1 MAVTN
6 QLDIEIKSQSDKATK
21 SLDGLISKLNEVNSA
36 LNGLNVNNIQNIANS
51 LKGLKGVKVN
61 IGGSSNAMGSANNQ
75 FTRADSLIKTLTQ
88 TANKANTGFLN
99 LNKTVFKMAA
109 TWGMFYASA
118 YPFIRMLNAAWQSS
132 QSAMDYVETYNYYSV
147 TMDKIFG
154 QVGED
159 AADSFQNSYVASLKS
174 ISEKMTGFS
183 IGINGELF
191 ENYSK
196 NLGADPEALMNYQAR
211 IGAVTNAV
219 GLMAQQSVDAQKA
232 LSMLSQDLS
241 SLTNTPLE
249 SVMTNLSSGL
259 IGQSRALYKYGID
272 ITNAT
277 LKEYAFANGIT
288 KSVSA
293 MSQAEKM
300 QLRLVAI
307 LDQSKVAWGDMANT
321 VNSVSNQYRIF
332 TQNVSNMSRVLGNLF
347 LPIVSKVLPYVNALM
362 IALRQM
368 FTLLGFKLYGD
379 NWLSQ
384 TLDGISSGYAGD
396 DVVDGLEDIEDA
408 ADDASGSAKKLKKAL
423 MGFDELNII
432 DPNSSSGS
440 GSGSGGAGI
449 DLTDAIEA
457 ALGDYESIW
466 NKAFAD
472 AENKAVNLA
481 NRIMDYI
488 KSGNFEG
495 LGKWIS
501 TSLKN
506 QLDSIN
512 WEEVYQG
519 ARDFGK
525 GLAQFMNGLIR
536 PSTFYSVGKTIAG
549 ALNTAIYASLEFG
562 KEFDFKKLGVA
573 IGSYWNGIFD
583 NFDFAA
589 FGETVG
595 VWVGGIVATIGN
607 AIKTIKWDTLFDGIK
622 KGINGF
628 FKGIGESDM
637 TISDLAIVIGFVTI
651 KKILK
656 LSWGAMV
663 GKAIS
668 QSLAKVIA
676 SKLGTEIAADAGIT
690 TAIASGLAVQF
701 ANVKSKLS
709 FAITDFINPLSSE
722 SFGTSLAR
730 YFGATVTTVTGALSG
745 LGGSLLVVHEIFDM
759 VENGIDAVS
768 VALTALGAGI
778 VAFGVVIGGPIAAAA
793 AGIGALL
800 GVIYELTKA
809 TLELNE
815 IHNEELFNE
824 IIQGTEKGTHSLQD
838 FVDHMKN
845 TIDIVS
851 TGMENVNAK
860 FETLENSRSQIKQT
874 VDEIDTIGL
883 AMQSGR
889 ELTDSQIETLNQSF
903 ESLKTQLEQ
912 TISASYDYVIAQT
925 MADYQY
931 LEATG
936 QITEADKQRYI
947 NRMQDL
953 YDLKDATLENAAAVA
968 EAVETERQN
977 YAKAQEDYNN
987 HKISLEELTAA
998 ENKYYDALLGL
1009 SSVASQYTGDMD
1021 GVNQA
1026 TQNAIDSVKSFE
1038 GSLDLTDANLENWE
1052 DLKTEV
1058 NGTIDGITQ
1067 AYIDGAASIKEE
1079 GNKVVEEMKTNG
1091 SYTEE
1096 WAAEHEKTM
1105 QARLS
1110 DLRSAYQTELNGLN
1124 NDLLEIM
1131 PQIIAT
1137 ASEKWD
1143 ELSSAEQALLY
1154 GYDKKRYIKEKFRDY
1169 ANEVINGED
1178 GLSASLTKAFS
1189 TADLVPDTT
1198 LEETTASLT
1207 DKIFSTT
1214 IYAFSNGQYDVEIA
1228 ESYQSIINDALTN
1241 VDVSKQ
1247 AEASGGYIV
1256 EGTAK
1261 GIEAASNT
1269 LTTAATNMGNTVLSG
1284 FNKNMGINSPSTVM
1298 FEDAFWVVEGLNKG
1312 IEQYSNETTVTTMQ
1326 AWALL
1331 ITTSFNEAFTDA
1343 LTGIQ
1348 DIFGGLV
1355 PYFED
1360 DVFALLNSALEN
1372 EIGTVQET
1380 ITTSYEDFQ
1389 AQTDEML
1396 LGIEDSF
1403 SLATASIN
1411 EMFTTMWT
1419 TIKSTS
1425 VTGANAMASVM
1436 QNALNNMASGM
1447 NSFLADT
1454 ENALRRV
1461 AEESGTSFGGLPRVG
1476 TVTIPRLNIN
1486 AYRVGGFPEDGLFYA
1501 NHTELV
1507 GQFTNGRTAVANN
1520 EQIVEGIRSGVASAV
1535 REELGYYLQDIAD
1548 NTSATASNTE
1558 DIKNQPSSTMSNRDI
1573 ARANRI
1579 GSRSMGLTL
1588 RTT

>member
-159 AADSFQNSYVASLKS
+159 AADSFQDSYVASLKS

-277 LKEYAFANGIT
+277 LKEYALANGIT

-332 TQNVSNMSRVLGNLF
+332 TQNVSNMSRVLGSLF

-384 TLDGISSGYAGD
+384 TLDGISSGYSGD

-457 ALGDYESIW
+457 ALGDYEAIW

-472 AENKAVNLA
+472 AENKAVTMA
-481 NRIMDYI
+481 NRLMSFI
-488 KSGNFEG
+488 KNGNFEG

-501 TSLKN
+501 DNLASELN
-506 QLDSIN
+506 NID
-512 WEEVYQG
+512 WDRVYSG
-519 ARDFGK
+519 ARQFGK
-525 GLAQFMNGLIR
+525 GLAQFLNGLVQ
-536 PSTFYSVGKTIAG
+536 PSTFYAVGKTIANS
-549 ALNTAIYASLEFG
+549 LNTAIYASLEFG

-583 NFDFAA
+583 NFDFAS

-622 KGINGF
+622 EGINGF

-637 TISDLAIVIGFVTI
+637 TISDLAIVIGLVTI

-676 SKLGTEIAADAGIT
+676 SKLGTEIAADAGIS
-690 TAIASGLAVQF
+690 TALASGLATQF
-701 ANVKSKLS
+701 ANVKTNLGL
-709 FAITDFINPLSSE
+709 AITDFLNPLNDASLRKSL
-722 SFGTSLAR
+722 TS
-730 YFGATVTTVTGALSG
+730 YFS
-745 LGGSLLVVHEIFDM
+745 
-759 VENGIDAVS
+759 
-768 VALTALGAGI
+768 
-778 VAFGVVIGGPIAAAA
+778 PIAVNI
-793 AGIGALL
+793 AGIGSIIGGLTLSLHEFFDMWENGFDGISMALESAGIALAAFGAVLL
-800 GVIYELTKA
+800 GVSAPVAVAVAAIAGLGSAALVIAHDQMPDVGEAIKMALTVPGGVALSDLTSQASENILKVGDSFAELSGKLENNEQLKNSMEETATSMYAIQKA
-809 TLELNE
+809 MDSGVLSVEDGVVQMQEQFSTLQTATETYYQNIATAILSVYGE
-815 IHNEELFNE
+815 GGVYQ
-824 IIQGTEKGTHSLQD
+824 QGTENAMAYAQAITEDSMRLSEKQKEAFEKYNEAIKNGDTEAAWKSLQEL
-838 FVDHMKN
+838 
-845 TIDIVS
+845 VS
-851 TGMENVNAK
+851 YSTSNIE
-860 FETLENSRSQIKQT
+860 
-874 VDEIDTIGL
+874 
-883 AMQSGR
+883 
-889 ELTDSQIETLNQSF
+889 ETLNKAKIDI
-903 ESLKTQLEQ
+903 ESVDIDWSKIYNPETGAIDEEALKAEIGKVTDAVKLSQQEIDDANNEMNLSIQNHITQLQKELESTTDAAEKGVIESHIKLAQSMIEQ
-912 TISASYDYVIAQT
+912 
-925 MADYQY
+925 
-931 LEATG
+931 
-936 QITEADKQRYI
+936 
-947 NRMQDL
+947 N
-953 YDLKDATLENAAAVA
+953 NANA
-968 EAVETERQN
+968 
-977 YAKAQEDYNN
+977 
-987 HKISLEELTAA
+987 EEL
-998 ENKYYDALLGL
+998 KK
-1009 SSVASQYTGDMD
+1009 SVAQM
-1021 GVNQA
+1021 GVDVTNSIQ
-1026 TQNAIDSVKSFE
+1026 
-1038 GSLDLTDANLENWE
+1038 TDF
-1052 DLKTEV
+1052 
-1058 NGTIDGITQ
+1058 
-1067 AYIDGAASIKEE
+1067 
-1079 GNKVVEEMKTNG
+1079 
-1091 SYTEE
+1091 
-1096 WAAEHEKTM
+1096 
-1105 QARLS
+1105 
-1110 DLRSAYQTELNGLN
+1110 
-1124 NDLLEIM
+1124 LEIM
-1131 PQIIAT
+1131 KTAITSAESDSVAQEIAT
-1137 ASEKWD
+1137 KMSGSMGIISSTIEADMSTLGEEGAGWGEQASQKIVNSIFDVKTVTDTGNIIGTLRDDWVTIFDSTVSEVQP
-1143 ELSSAEQALLY
+1143 SAEQM
-1154 GYDKKRYIKEKFRDY
+1154 GYKFGEY
-1169 ANEVINGED
+1169 TTSGFANGIN
-1178 GLSASLTKAFS
+1178 AS
-1189 TADLVPDTT
+1189 
-1198 LEETTASLT
+1198 
-1207 DKIFSTT
+1207 
-1214 IYAFSNGQYDVEIA
+1214 A
-1228 ESYQSIINDALTN
+1228 ESTN
-1241 VDVSKQ
+1241 Q
-1247 AEASGGYIV
+1247 AITNFMNNV
-1256 EGTAK
+1256 
-1261 GIEAASNT
+1261 NT
-1269 LTTAATNMGNTVLSG
+1269 KIHDSVLDFG
-1284 FNKNMGINSPSTVM
+1284 SPSIKLMEYGQWTI
-1298 FEDAFWVVEGLNKG
+1298 EGYNNG
-1312 IEQYSNETTVTTMQ
+1312 ISTYMATTEPYIQ
-1326 AWALL
+1326 AWAQSIL
-1331 ITTSFNEAFTDA
+1331 TSFNTAFTDG

-1348 DIFGGLV
+1348 DIFNGLV

-1372 EIGTVQET
+1372 EVGTIQET

-1461 AEESGTSFGGLPRVG
+1461 AEESGTNFGGLPRVG

-1558 DIKNQPSSTMSNRDI
+1558 DIKNQPSNTMSNRDI

>member
-61 IGGSSNAMGSANNQ
+61 IGGSSNAIGSANNQ

-277 LKEYAFANGIT
+277 LKEYALANGIT

-457 ALGDYESIW
+457 ALGDYEDIW

-472 AENKAVNLA
+472 AENKAVTMA
-481 NRIMDYI
+481 NRLMSFI
-488 KSGNFEG
+488 KNGNFEG

-501 TSLKN
+501 DNLASELN
-506 QLDSIN
+506 NIDWDRIYS
-512 WEEVYQG
+512 G
-519 ARDFGK
+519 ARQFGK
-525 GLAQFMNGLIR
+525 GLAQFLNGLVQ
-536 PSTFYSVGKTIAG
+536 PSTFYAVGKTIANS
-549 ALNTAIYASLEFG
+549 LNTAIYASLEFG

-622 KGINGF
+622 EGINGF

-637 TISDLAIVIGFVTI
+637 TISDLAIVIGLVTI

-676 SKLGTEIAADAGIT
+676 SKLGTEIAADAGIS
-690 TAIASGLAVQF
+690 TALASGLATQF

-709 FAITDFINPLSSE
+709 FAITDFINPLNNASLRESLTPYFSS
-722 SFGTSLAR
+722 
-730 YFGATVTTVTGALSG
+730 
-745 LGGSLLVVHEIFDM
+745 I
-759 VENGIDAVS
+759 AVN
-768 VALTALGAGI
+768 I
-778 VAFGVVIGGPIAAAA
+778 
-793 AGIGALL
+793 AGIGSIIGGLTLSLHEFFDMWENGFDGISMALESAGIALAAFGAVLL
-800 GVIYELTKA
+800 GVSAPVAIAVAAIAGLGSAALILAHDQLPSVGDAIKAAITVPGGVQLSEITQQASEHILAIGDSFIELGNKVEANERIKTSIHDTA
-809 TLELNE
+809 DSILEIQRNMDLGVTSVDEGVTEISTL
-815 IHNEELFNE
+815 
-824 IIQGTEKGTHSLQD
+824 
-838 FVDHMKN
+838 
-845 TIDIVS
+845 
-851 TGMENVNAK
+851 
-860 FETLENSRSQIKQT
+860 FETLQNNTQTYYNNIANTILGVYGEGGVLEGAVANFEDVAQNTVLLGKQLTEEQQAYYEQYQAMEDKTSTEALELLRKATGTKDEVTQAMEDAKNNINAIIGQIDWSKFFDKNGNLI
-874 VDEIDTIGL
+874 DEEGFKAEL
-883 AMQSGR
+883 AQV
-889 ELTDSQIETLNQSF
+889 TD
-903 ESLKTQLEQ
+903 
-912 TISASYDYVIAQT
+912 VIAQSQ
-925 MADYQY
+925 ADVETSITSLNSTLYATIQTALDKGNTELAASYQV
-931 LEATG
+931 LIDINNKSIDDFKA
-936 QITEADKQRYI
+936 QIANYGIDVTDAIQ
-947 NRMQDL
+947 QDL
-953 YDLKDATLENAAAVA
+953 VGKITGVIGNAV
-968 EAVETERQN
+968 T
-977 YAKAQEDYNN
+977 DYNN
-987 HKISLEELTAA
+987 QGFGGQLAQSIFSFGSVDSADAYALEAA
-998 ENKYYDALLGL
+998 T
-1009 SSVASQYTGDMD
+1009 QYTD
-1021 GVNQA
+1021 
-1026 TQNAIDSVKSFE
+1026 AI
-1038 GSLDLTDANLENWE
+1038 
-1052 DLKTEV
+1052 
-1058 NGTIDGITQ
+1058 GTVSGIIEEQ
-1067 AYIDGAASIKEE
+1067 MAQLGIDGAGWGEQASNDII
-1079 GNKVVEEMKTNG
+1079 NSIFTIDSTTATNG
-1091 SYTEE
+1091 MTNVTTQLDANYQEAIDNVDFQKYGVQSTEGFF
-1096 WAAEHEKTM
+1096 
-1105 QARLS
+1105 
-1110 DLRSAYQTELNGLN
+1110 NGVVSS
-1124 NDLLEIM
+1124 LENGRKAM
-1131 PQIIAT
+1131 
-1137 ASEKWD
+1137 D
-1143 ELSSAEQALLY
+1143 EMS
-1154 GYDKKRYIKEKFRDY
+1154 RTI
-1169 ANEVINGED
+1169 
-1178 GLSASLTKAFS
+1178 S
-1189 TADLVPDTT
+1189 TAFHDGELQFGSP
-1198 LEETTASLT
+1198 S
-1207 DKIFSTT
+1207 KKF
-1214 IYAFSNGQYDVEIA
+1214 GQYAQWTIE
-1228 ESYQSIINDALTN
+1228 
-1241 VDVSKQ
+1241 
-1247 AEASGGYIV
+1247 GYNNNIS
-1256 EGTAK
+1256 TYMA
-1261 GIEAASNT
+1261 
-1269 LTTAATNMGNTVLSG
+1269 TTE
-1284 FNKNMGINSPSTVM
+1284 P
-1298 FEDAFWVVEGLNKG
+1298 
-1312 IEQYSNETTVTTMQ
+1312 YMQ
-1326 AWALL
+1326 AWAQSIL
-1331 ITTSFNEAFTDA
+1331 TSFNTAFTDG

-1348 DIFGGLV
+1348 DIFNGLV

-1372 EIGTVQET
+1372 EVGTVQET
-1380 ITTSYEDFQ
+1380 ITTNYEDFK

-1461 AEESGTSFGGLPRVG
+1461 AEESGTNFGGLPRVG

-1558 DIKNQPSSTMSNRDI
+1558 DIKNQPSNTMSNRDI